1 VRHGTTRSPAPIDKR
16 FLPSF
21 FDKGVTMTTETE
33 ATAASS
39 GAGATA
45 RFRETKHIAVSTS
58 QERVSMLA
66 GRVIKAINDTV
77 LDEKVTYDE
86 YNAFK
91 AWLIQVGEDGEWPLF
106 LDVWV
111 EHSVEEVANSGRHGS
126 KGSIEGPYYIPD
138 APILNTPATLPMRE
152 DEPGTPLLFQGQVTN
167 VAGEP
172 LAGALI
178 ELWHADDLGFYSQFA
193 PGLPEWNLRGS
204 IIADA
209 QGNFQI
215 NTMQPAPYQIPTD
228 GACGAL
234 IAAAGWHAWR
244 PAHLHLKV
252 SAPEH
257 QLITTQLYFEGDEHV
272 ADDIASAVKPE
283 LVLAPSER
291 ADGKGREVTYNF
303 VLDPQG

>member
-1 VRHGTTRSPAPIDKR
+1 MSAQ
-16 FLPSF
+16 
-21 FDKGVTMTTETE
+21 

-39 GAGATA
+39 GANATQ
-45 RFRETKHIAVSTS
+45 RFRENKQTSAAAS
-58 QERVSMLA
+58 QERVALLA
-66 GRVIKAINDTV
+66 GRLIKAANDIV
-77 LDEKVTYDE
+77 LEERVTYEE
-86 YNAFK
+86 YNALK

-111 EHSVEEVANSGRHGS
+111 EHSVEEVANANRHGS

-138 APILNTPATLPMRE
+138 APSLNTPATLPMRD

-167 VAGEP
+167 VDGEP

-204 IIADA
+204 ITADA

-303 VLDPQG
+303 VLDPQD